1 MKEPRCIFFRF
12 LVIGITQQTRRR
24 GAQCAPAL
32 AEQASFA
39 GANDPNAGRMGA
51 VPNLPPANCP
61 PMADRAHTVRPYG
74 RFDLL
79 LPQFDVA
86 FSRSAEESRSPE
98 PRFVKEKHLRRG
110 GRLPRP
116 AICFSAAAARLRGY
130 GAKRFLRTKDPSLPA
145 QGRIFWFREVFE
157 ELKLS
162 CCGSS

>member
-1 MKEPRCIFFRF
+1 MFQIAI
-12 LVIGITQQTRRR
+12 LVIAITQQTRRR

-61 PMADRAHTVRPYG
+61 PMADRAHTVRLYG

-86 FSRSAEESRSPE
+86 FSRSAEESR
-98 PRFVKEKHLRRG
+98 
-110 GRLPRP
+110 
-116 AICFSAAAARLRGY
+116 
-130 GAKRFLRTKDPSLPA
+130 
-145 QGRIFWFREVFE
+145 
-157 ELKLS
+157 
-162 CCGSS
+162 

>member
-1 MKEPRCIFFRF
+1 MEHSGTGYVVLCVFIILNSRSDARHATHAACPGWPEPIRAQVFCWENGGSRRKSIKGQRF
-12 LVIGITQQTRRR
+12 VNDITQQTRHR

-51 VPNLPPANCP
+51 VPNLPQANCP

-86 FSRSAEESRSPE
+86 FSRSAEESR
-98 PRFVKEKHLRRG
+98 
-110 GRLPRP
+110 
-116 AICFSAAAARLRGY
+116 
-130 GAKRFLRTKDPSLPA
+130 
-145 QGRIFWFREVFE
+145 
-157 ELKLS
+157 
-162 CCGSS
+162 